1 MKRLEKLT
9 GVGNVQMVEV
19 EVPSPG
25 PQDALVKVKR
35 SLISRGSELFARYVK
50 EEAVSPEIMG
60 YSDAGAI
67 VDVGAA
73 VAEVQ
78 PEQLAPLGSLSR
90 QSSDMPSIWWPA
102 GTVAVAPAA
111 SSIVGNTSRSLS

>member
-9 GVGNVQMVEV
+9 GVGNVQMVDV

-50 EEAVSPEIMG
+50 E
-60 YSDAGAI
+60 
-67 VDVGAA
+67 
-73 VAEVQ
+73 
-78 PEQLAPLGSLSR
+78 
-90 QSSDMPSIWWPA
+90 
-102 GTVAVAPAA
+102 
-111 SSIVGNTSRSLS
+111 